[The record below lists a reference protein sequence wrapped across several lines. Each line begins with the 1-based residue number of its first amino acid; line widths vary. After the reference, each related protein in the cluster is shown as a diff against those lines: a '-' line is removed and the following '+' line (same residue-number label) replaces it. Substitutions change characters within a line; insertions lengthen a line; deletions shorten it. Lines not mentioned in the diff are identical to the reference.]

1 MTPDKIVLK
10 EWTDVLAYI
19 DSNRYQIPMST
30 VEYLMQHSSQY
41 PKTAYSKGQ
50 LASKSWLLQELTEVL
65 DKEPIDIDIVGI
77 VGSWIGT
84 LVEPLL
90 LDYPFRIERVYGF
103 DMDPAAI
110 ELSEKLNDRYVADNW
125 RYKGVVVDVNTLDFS
140 HLQFETSNE
149 LINTE
154 VNVIINTSC
163 EHMNRDWY
171 DSIAE
176 DTLIIMQ
183 TNNSKH
189 FEGHINVCDSV
200 EDMQTRYPMRTLY
213 VGELQTPVYTR
224 YMQIGFKQKQSKT
237 KWEDPMGYG
246 Y

>member
-1 MTPDKIVLK
+1 MPDKIVLK
-10 EWTDVLAYI
+10 EWSDVLAYI

-50 LASKSWLLQELTEVL
+50 MASKSWLLQELAEVL
-65 DKEPIDIDIVGI
+65 VKEPICLNTIGI

-90 LDYPFRIERVYGF
+90 LDYPYKIERIYGF
-103 DMDPAAI
+103 DMDPSAI
-110 ELSEKLNDRYVADNW
+110 ELSEKLNNKYLSNNW
-125 RYKGVVVDVNTLDFS
+125 QYKGVVVDVNTLDFGA
-140 HLQFETSNE
+140 LQFETGGE
-149 LINTE
+149 LINTDL
-154 VNVIINTSC
+154 NVIINTSC
-163 EHMNRDWY
+163 EHMNMDWY
-171 DSIAE
+171 DSIRE

-183 TNNSKH
+183 TNNSAD
-189 FEGHINVCDSV
+189 FDGHINTMDSV
-200 EDMQTRYPMRTLY
+200 ADMQIHYPMRCLY
-213 VGELQTPVYTR
+213 AGELQTPVYTR
-224 YMQIGFKQKQSKT
+224 YMQIGFKQVTKT

>member
-1 MTPDKIVLK
+1 MPDKIVLK
-10 EWTDVLAYI
+10 EWRDVLRYI

-65 DKEPIDIDIVGI
+65 DKELIDIDIVGI

-103 DMDPAAI
+103 DMDPTAI
-110 ELSEKLNDRYVADNW
+110 ELSEKLNNQYVANNW
-125 RYKGVVVDVNTLDFS
+125 KYKGVVVDVNTLDFS
-140 HLQFETSNE
+140 NLQFETGNE
-149 LINTE
+149 LITTG

-163 EHMNRDWY
+163 EHMSLDWY
-171 DSIAE
+171 DSI
-176 DTLIIMQ
+176 DDNTLIIMQ
-183 TNNSKH
+183 TNNSTE
-189 FEGHINVCDSV
+189 FEGHINTCDSV
-200 EDMQTRYPMRTLY
+200 EDMSSKYPMRQLY
-213 VGELQTPVYTR
+213 VGELETPVYTR
-224 YMQIGFKQKQSKT
+224 YMQIGFKQ
-237 KWEDPMGYG
+237 
-246 Y
+246 